1 MRLCFFVRSVRK
13 SRKNLT
19 RAAEKGRMDVA
30 IVIEV
35 DVVMEKRCVSRP
47 F

>member
-19 RAAEKGRMDVA
+19 RAAKGRMDVA

-35 DVVMEKRCVSRP
+35 NVVMEKRCVSRP